1 MKRKFSYSIG
11 EMNRRLLAFGRP
23 IRKYIVVS
31 TIASIV
37 GALSHMGL
45 MGFGALWLLS
55 AAGMC
60 SGLGVYAALTVL
72 CGVLIALCRY
82 LEGVFSHLGAY
93 GILAK
98 MRVHLFDAIDRI
110 APAYMIGRE
119 TGDVM
124 NVAVSSRTP
133 SGRCSR

>member
-23 IRKYIVVS
+23 IRRHIVVS

-72 CGVLIALCRY
+72 CGVLCLVLPAVRRCDLPQKREAPCR
-82 LEGVFSHLGAY
+82 E
-93 GILAK
+93 
-98 MRVHLFDAIDRI
+98 
-110 APAYMIGRE
+110 
-119 TGDVM
+119 
-124 NVAVSSRTP
+124 VS
-133 SGRCSR
+133 